1 MAKRKML
8 AKIKYDYKKRSK
20 DIVAE
25 LEIDLSRFERQFS
38 KAQWELDSMIM
49 TDMQPFMPQ
58 QTGTFINVTRLM
70 SAAIAGTG
78 KVYAAAPPFG
88 RYLYEG
94 KVMVDSETGRG
105 PFKIPNGPGE
115 YILRFRK
122 GAELK
127 ATDRPLQ
134 YSKAAHPGVT
144 DHWFEAA
151 KKAYGKQW
159 AEKAKRIAGGG

>member
-38 KAQWELDSMIM
+38 KAQYELDSQIM
-49 TDMQPFMPQ
+49 TDMIPFMPM

-88 RYLYEG
+88 RFLYEG
-94 KVMVDSETGRG
+94 KTMVDEVTGSPWAR
-105 PFKIPNGPGE
+105 PGA
-115 YILRFRK
+115 RK
-122 GAELK
+122 VLVSQYSGKTGAKENL
-127 ATDRPLQ
+127 D
-134 YSKAAHPGVT
+134 YSKAAHPSVT

-159 AEKAKRIAGGG
+159 VEKAKRIAGGS